1 MLTYVYCITKYDHAD
16 RDEQGR
22 CSGPEDTVSDR
33 GEVEAAYLK
42 AVAAFATDTGID
54 HLTVREPQ
62 VPSLAH
68 FGVEP
73 AVDGFGLAE
82 LFPSGLAG
90 FHDGAQVPL
99 DSALELVRVMLRDN
113 GAWCRLEA
121 EGRFAVHVG
130 WDQYLYISSSR
141 PCEEALAVTR
151 ELGLFPERLD
161 ASPYAFEAEEAEQQ
175 YIQRPADDEFW
186 ADLHRAVVAGQAGIL
201 EETYLEGASRWHHL
215 TGNTLG
221 PVRAGLAPRARI
233 AVWPPLSSDIA
244 AVLRALPAD
253 GLVEGVWQDDEDL
266 ICSAI
271 VDEDAFPELTARM
284 SRARAAT
291 LLSVYA
297 GERVPLCTAVMTD
310 DDGVLRARWRTEPTP
325 SDRDGALRQSEGGG
339 SGLRH
344 VHEP

>member
-1 MLTYVYCITKYDHAD
+1 MLTYVYRITKYDHAH

-22 CSGPEDTVSDR
+22 YTGPEDTVSDH
-33 GEVEAAYLK
+33 GEVEAAYLQ
-42 AVAAFATDTGID
+42 AVAAFAVDSGIA
-54 HLTVREPQ
+54 HLAVREPQ

-73 AVDGFGLAE
+73 PVDGFGLE
-82 LFPSGLAG
+82 GLFPSGRDG
-90 FHDGAQVPL
+90 FHDGARVPL

-121 EGRFAVHVG
+121 QGRFAVHVG

-161 ASPYAFEAEEAEQQ
+161 ASPYAFEAEEEEQ
-175 YIQRPADDEFW
+175 YIQRPADDDFW
-186 ADLHRAVVAGQAGIL
+186 ADLHRAVVAGQAGLL
-201 EETYLEGASRWHHL
+201 EETYLEGAARWHHL
-215 TGNTLG
+215 TSGTLA
-221 PVRAGLAPRARI
+221 PVRAGLVPRARL

-253 GLVEGVWQDDEDL
+253 GLVEGVWQDDEGF
-266 ICSAI
+266 IRSAV
-271 VDEDAFPELTARM
+271 VDEDAFQELTARM
-284 SRARAAT
+284 SRARAAA

-325 SDRDGALRQSEGGG
+325 SDRDWARRQSARGG